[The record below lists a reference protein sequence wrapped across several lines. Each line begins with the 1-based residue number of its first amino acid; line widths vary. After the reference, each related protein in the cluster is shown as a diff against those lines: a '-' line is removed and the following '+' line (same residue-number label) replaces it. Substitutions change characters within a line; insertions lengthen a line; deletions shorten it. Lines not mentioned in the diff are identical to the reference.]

1 VSDASSD
8 SSGGALRANGAEGV
22 AFLRLLRP
30 SGPWALTAIP
40 ADGGMTRTSTLA
52 PEDADGCAQRIEE
65 RNRTENVYYHLNPT
79 RGPLT
84 KKAEKVDVRCV
95 EFLHVDIDPRTG
107 EPLDAE
113 KARILALLT
122 TNLPAGVPAPSFVI
136 DSGNGYQALWRLREP
151 IILAS
156 NDATEAE
163 KLAACVEAERYTRA
177 LELKFGADATHN
189 VDRVLRLPGT
199 VNIPGARKRK
209 KGRVASLARLVVSEP
224 DRVYGLEQF
233 EKAHPITADIRPAS
247 AQAAEPREV
256 PPVKV
261 DALEPLTITNLGKV
275 VIAQG
280 TDPDDPTRF
289 KSRSE
294 AVWFVA
300 CEFARAII
308 KASTDAERSLIE
320 SQAVGVLTDREW
332 PISAHVHDQKSPERY
347 ARLQLRKALKET
359 AKKAAA
365 PAPEGSI
372 VLADG
377 RLNENLQAAD
387 TALLAAGVP
396 IYERGGELVR
406 PVRLER
412 SEEAGGVRRDAGATV
427 IVPVSDRWLVQR
439 LADAAPFVRM
449 NAKGDHVPADPP
461 LEFARHLMDRQGEWA
476 FPSLR
481 GIVNAPTMRPDGSIV
496 QTPGYDLASGL
507 IFDPCGVEFP
517 PIVEEPTREDALAAL
532 AQIDE
537 LFSLFPYERENGEE
551 PLRTASYSV
560 TLSALLCLVARDAM
574 RTAPLHSNDSPT
586 PGTGKTI
593 QAESVAIIGTGSLP
607 AMMSQGPSDE
617 ELEKRIATA
626 LRAGDRV
633 IVIDNVERPLG
644 GDFLCS
650 VLTQER
656 VQARILGKSER
667 VVLPTSA
674 VFIATGNNLQLAG
687 DLARRAVKGRID
699 SGEERPDKREF
710 PFDPRQLARQRRP
723 QLVAAALT
731 ILRAYHVAGR
741 PVKLSPM
748 GSFEDY
754 SLVRG
759 AIVWLERADPA
770 RTREAIFTADPKRDE
785 LSDILREWREVFNG
799 DAITLADAKSRLES
813 SAELAGGPLY
823 GLLVDV
829 GARGTFNARA
839 IGRRLAGSIDR
850 PAAGLVLRRVSNGNN
865 GARWRVEHVGKPE
878 PEVRLPDFGPDAGE
892 GFLSERGLRGI

>member
-1 VSDASSD
+1 MDASPRRT
-8 SSGGALRANGAEGV
+8 APIRA
-22 AFLRLLRP
+22 
-30 SGPWALTAIP
+30 
-40 ADGGMTRTSTLA
+40 
-52 PEDADGCAQRIEE
+52 
-65 RNRTENVYYHLNPT
+65 
-79 RGPLT
+79 
-84 KKAEKVDVRCV
+84 V
-95 EFLHVDIDPRTG
+95 E
-107 EPLDAE
+107 
-113 KARILALLT
+113 
-122 TNLPAGVPAPSFVI
+122 APS
-136 DSGNGYQALWRLREP
+136 
-151 IILAS
+151 
-156 NDATEAE
+156 
-163 KLAACVEAERYTRA
+163 
-177 LELKFGADATHN
+177 
-189 VDRVLRLPGT
+189 
-199 VNIPGARKRK
+199 
-209 KGRVASLARLVVSEP
+209 
-224 DRVYGLEQF
+224 
-233 EKAHPITADIRPAS
+233 
-247 AQAAEPREV
+247 
-256 PPVKV
+256 VKV
-261 DALEPLTITNLGKV
+261 DALEPLPLSSLARV

-280 TDPDDPTRF
+280 TDPDDASRF

-300 CEFARAII
+300 CEFARAIV
-308 KASTDAERSLIE
+308 KASTDAERTLLE

-332 PISAHVHDQKSPERY
+332 PISAHVFDQKSPERY
-347 ARLQLRKALKET
+347 ARLQLRKALKE
-359 AKKAAA
+359 ASKEAAA
-365 PAPEGSI
+365 PPPEGAI
-372 VLADG
+372 LLTDG
-377 RLNENLQAAD
+377 RLNENLRAAD
-387 TALLAAGVP
+387 AALLAAGIP

-439 LADAAPFVRM
+439 LADAAPFVRL

-476 FPSLR
+476 FPALR

-496 QTPGYDLASGL
+496 QTPGFDLASGL

-517 PIVEEPTREDALAAL
+517 PIAEEPTRDDALAAL

-551 PLRTASYSV
+551 PLRSPSYSV
-560 TLSALLCLVARDAM
+560 TLSALLCIVARDAM
-574 RTAPLHSNDSPT
+574 RTAPLHGNDSPT

-593 QAESVAIIGTGSLP
+593 QAETVGIIGTGSLP

-667 VVLPTSA
+667 VVLPTAA
-674 VFIATGNNLQLAG
+674 VIIATGNNLQLAG
-687 DLARRAVKGRID
+687 DAARRAVKGRID
-699 SGEERPDKREF
+699 SGHERPDKREF

-741 PVKLSPM
+741 PLKLTPM

-785 LSDILREWREVFNG
+785 LADLLREWRESFNG
-799 DAITLADAKSRLES
+799 EALTLAEAKSRLES

-823 GLLVDV
+823 GLLVDL
-829 GARGTFNARA
+829 GGRGTFNVLTL
-839 IGRRLAGSIDR
+839 GKRLSKFIDR
-850 PAAGLVLRRVSNGNN
+850 PAGGLTLRRTSNGNN

-878 PEVRLPDFGPDAGE
+878 AEVRIPDYGPDAVE
-892 GFLSERGLRGI
+892 GDEGYSGVV

>member
-1 VSDASSD
+1 MSNSGPANSGD
-8 SSGGALRANGAEGV
+8 SLRANGAEGV

-40 ADGGMTRTSTLA
+40 PDGGMTRTSTFG
-52 PEDADGCAQRIEE
+52 PENADECARRIEE

-84 KKAEKVDVRCV
+84 KKAEKIDVRSV
-95 EFLHVDIDPRTG
+95 EFLHVDIDPRVG
-107 EPLDAE
+107 EPLE
-113 KARILALLT
+113 PERARMLALLT
-122 TNLPAGVPAPSFVI
+122 SNLPAGVPAPTFVI

-151 IILAS
+151 IILAP
-156 NDATEAE
+156 NEAAEPE
-163 KLAACVEAERYTRA
+163 KLAACAEAERYTRA

-189 VDRVLRLPGT
+189 VDRVLRVPGT
-199 VNIPGARKRK
+199 VNIPGARKRA
-209 KGRVASLARLVVSEP
+209 KGRVAALARLVVSEP
-224 DRVYGLEQF
+224 ERVYGLEQF
-233 EKAHPITADIRPAS
+233 EQARPMDASARPAPVR
-247 AQAAEPREV
+247 AVDA

-261 DALEPLTITNLGKV
+261 DALEPLPLSSLARV

-280 TDPDDPTRF
+280 TDPDDSSRF

-300 CEFARAII
+300 CEFARAIV
-308 KASTDAERSLIE
+308 KATTDAERALLE
-320 SQAVGVLTDREW
+320 SQAVGILTDREW
-332 PISAHVHDQKSPERY
+332 PISAHVFDQKSPERY
-347 ARLQLRKALKET
+347 ARLQLRKALREASKE
-359 AKKAAA
+359 AAA
-365 PAPEGSI
+365 PPPEGAI
-372 VLADG
+372 LLTDG
-377 RLNENLQAAD
+377 RLNENLRAAD
-387 TALLAAGVP
+387 AALLAAGVP

-412 SEEAGGVRRDAGATV
+412 SEEANGVRRDAGATV

-439 LADAAPFVRM
+439 LADSAPFVRF
-449 NAKGDHVPADPP
+449 NAKGEHVPADPP

-476 FPSLR
+476 FPTLR
-481 GIVNAPTMRPDGSIV
+481 GLVNAPTMRPDGSIL
-496 QTPGYDLASGL
+496 QAPGFDEASGL
-507 IFDPCGVEFP
+507 IFDPRGVEFP
-517 PIVEEPTREDALAAL
+517 PIADEPTRDEARAAL
-532 AQIDE
+532 ALIDE

-551 PLRTASYSV
+551 PLLTPSYSV
-560 TLSALLCLVARDAM
+560 TLSAILCAVARDAM
-574 RTAPLHSNDSPT
+574 RTVPAHANDSPT

-593 QAESVAIIGTGSLP
+593 QAETVAIIGTGSLP

-667 VVLPTSA
+667 VVLPTAA

-741 PVKLSPM
+741 PVRLTPM

-759 AIVWLERADPA
+759 AIVWLDRADPA
-770 RTREAIFTADPKRDE
+770 RTREAIFSADPKRDE
-785 LSDILREWREVFNG
+785 LADLLREWRESFG
-799 DAITLADAKSRLES
+799 GEALTLAEAKSRLET

-823 GLLVDV
+823 GLLVDL
-829 GARGTFNARA
+829 GGRGVFNVLTL
-839 IGRRLAGSIDR
+839 GKRLSKFIDR
-850 PAAGLVLRRVSNGNN
+850 PAGGLTLRRVSNGNN

-878 PEVRLPDFGPDAGE
+878 AEVRIPDYGPDAVAGDE
-892 GFLSERGLRGI
+892 GDCGVV